1 VRSLPSLQNALYD
14 IVRSVAEVRDDVVV
28 RCILAPA
35 RAFEVKV
42 SAEDYEL
49 ILSSLHLIKRLAS
62 GLAGMPEGKEFG
74 INLVV
79 NDKDQFKIANPT

>member
-1 VRSLPSLQNALYD
+1 VRTLPSLQNALYD
-14 IVRSVAEVRDDVVV
+14 IVRSVAEVRDDAVV

-35 RAFEVKV
+35 RAFEIRV
-42 SAEDYEL
+42 SSEDYEL

-62 GLAGMPEGKEFG
+62 GLAGMPEEDFS

-79 NDKDQFKIANPT
+79 NDQDQSKIANST